1 MKRNLYSLAALLV
14 FALLFWASSTPEKLS
29 KTLNTYEDVVKK
41 ESEPVTVS
49 YKLPII
55 KPTGKTTQE
64 QIKGSTSIA
73 ISIIPFEASRNTKS
87 SKSIFYADPSKPG
100 YDIFEVTNTPEYI
113 VTPEVI
119 RFKMKVSNSNEDVPL
134 ELSKIT
140 FALFIDGTVWD
151 FPEKYEKTWE
161 KGLVSS
167 VSPKEFIIDGPQ
179 LAGLYSAKDIMLNLS
194 GVPTDYDKGG
204 YVTKKEKFVWYFNSS
219 VQEVSK
225 EEKKS
230 YTYETKLIESKRC
243 DKCSGTGTDP
253 QLYQCSTCKG
263 KGTTVNIFDGK
274 TYKCSTCSGTGVVHV
289 SCPDCG
295 GRGTLYFPKS
305 HLPAVTKSVSWDG
318 SYVKIK
324 TLPANAS
331 IKLIVPETGQYKV
344 NTGYNGSYPWYCTYG
359 KSCPI
364 IVEYNGKEIKV
375 LPFTSNGKASK
386 TITVDFTKGNPVV
399 TGGTKVE

>member
-1 MKRNLYSLAALLV
+1 MKKNLYSLAALLL
-14 FALLFWASSTPEKLS
+14 FAFLFWASSSPERLS
-29 KTLNTYEDVVKK
+29 KTLNTYEEVVKK
-41 ESEPVTVS
+41 ESKPVTVS

-73 ISIIPFEASRNTKS
+73 ISIIPFEASRNMKS
-87 SKSIFYADPSKPG
+87 SKSIFSADPSKPG
-100 YDIFEVTNTPEYI
+100 YDIFEVSNTPEYI

-219 VQEVSK
+219 IQEVSK
-225 EEKKS
+225 EEKIT
-230 YTYETKLIESKRC
+230 YNYETKLIESKRC

-253 QLYQCSTCKG
+253 TA
-263 KGTTVNIFDGK
+263 
-274 TYKCSTCSGTGVVHV
+274 YKCSTCAGNGKVKGYDGKIYTCSKCDGTGIVHY

-295 GRGTLYFPKS
+295 GKGTLYFPKS
-305 HLPAVTKSVSWDG
+305 QLPQITKSVLWRG
-318 SYVKIK
+318 LYLNVKTIPAGATIK
-324 TLPANAS
+324 TMS
-331 IKLIVPETGQYKV
+331 PESGQYVDANYTTPCKV
-344 NTGYNGSYPWYCTYG
+344 GWYCTSS
-359 KSCPI
+359 KSCPLI
-364 IVEYNGKEIKV
+364 ITLNGTEVKV
-375 LPFTSNGKASK
+375 MPYTDKGKQ
-386 TITVDFTKGNPVV
+386 TTDILVDFTKGSPIVKK
-399 TGGTKVE
+399 GTKVN

>member
-1 MKRNLYSLAALLV
+1 MKRNLYSLATLLM
-14 FALLFWASSTPEKLS
+14 FAFLFWASSTPEKLS
-29 KTLNTYEDVVKK
+29 KTLDTYEDVVKK

-73 ISIIPFEASRNTKS
+73 ISIIPFEASRNIKS
-87 SKSIFYADPSKPG
+87 SKSVFYADPSKPG
-100 YDIFEVTNTPEYI
+100 YDIFEVSNTPEYI

-219 VQEVSK
+219 VQEVTK
-225 EEKKS
+225 EEKIS

-253 QLYQCSTCKG
+253 QAYRCSNCKG
-263 KGTTVNIFDGK
+263 TGTYVSLINGK
-274 TYKCSTCSGTGVVHV
+274 TYECPDCSGKGIVHH
-289 SCPDCG
+289 SCNDCG
-295 GRGTLYFPKS
+295 GRGTLSFPKS
-305 HLPAVTKSVSWDG
+305 KRPAVTNSVVWNG
-318 SYVKIK
+318 LFVTIK
-324 TLPANAS
+324 TKPANTT
-331 IKLIVPETGQYKV
+331 IKIIDPETGQYKDEFSKY
-344 NTGYNGSYPWYCTYG
+344 GYYYWYCTSG
-359 KSCPI
+359 RSCPI
-364 IVEYNGKEIKV
+364 IVEYDGKAIKILPYTSSGKE
-375 LPFTSNGKASK
+375 SK
-386 TITVDFTKGNPVV
+386 TINVDFTKGTPVV
-399 TGGTKVE
+399 TGGTKVD